1 MTKWPGLKRRVDLLI
16 AIPAMIVLLPLWV
29 LLSLCIFLE
38 DRGPIFY
45 KQRRPGKDGTLFTLY
60 KFRSMYV
67 NNIPP
72 LELGAIKHN
81 HTLVTHVGY
90 VMRRLKLD
98 ETPQFLNVIL
108 GQMSLVGPRPCLP
121 IRIETLSLQE
131 KKRFD
136 VLPGLT
142 GWAEVNGNVEL
153 TWDEQLL
160 LDRWY
165 VQNQSFRLDMTILVK
180 TIGVVLLGSK
190 KNNVALLNAKNAF
203 QS

>member
-1 MTKWPGLKRRVDLLI
+1 VFLLI
-16 AIPAMIVLLPLWV
+16 PLWII
-29 LLSLCIFLE
+29 LSVSIFIE

-45 KQRRPGKDGTLFTLY
+45 RQKRLGKDGKLFTLY

-81 HTLVTHVGY
+81 HTLVTHIGY

-98 ETPQFLNVIL
+98 ETPQFLNVIV
-108 GQMSLVGPRPCLP
+108 GEMSLVGPRPCLP
-121 IRIETLSLQE
+121 LRIESMSLEE
-131 KKRFD
+131 KKRFQ
-136 VLPGLT
+136 VPPGLT

-160 LDRWY
+160 LDLWY
-165 VQNQSFRLDMTILVK
+165 VQHASFSLDMKILLK
-180 TIGVVLLGSK
+180 TMGVVLFGSK
-190 KNNVALLNAKNAF
+190 KNASALLNAKNAF
-203 QS
+203 Q